1 MVSLVKNALGE
12 ETLTLRVDKEYDGR
26 CIKEFL
32 RCRMNVSATLLK
44 KVKYGGVRVNST
56 TVTMRATVNF
66 GDTVEV
72 TLPTE
77 ASEGIEA
84 IAGEINIVYEDEHLL
99 VVNKPTNMP
108 IHPSRGNHLTTLAN
122 LVMAY
127 MGEGFV
133 FRAVNRLDRD
143 TAGLV
148 IIAKN
153 QYSAGILAED
163 MKAGR
168 FEKRYT
174 ALLSRAPEIT
184 DGVIDAPIEREGEG
198 DIKRCVRDD
207 GKRAITEYRIS
218 EVLDDGRAVC
228 KIRLLT
234 GRTHQIRVHMAHI
247 GAPLWADFLYGE
259 KIEGESYLLTADE
272 LTITHPVS
280 RKRMTFKA

>member
-1 MVSLVKNALGE
+1 MVSLLKNALGE
-12 ETLTLRVDKEYDGR
+12 ETLTLRVDTEFDGR

-32 RCRMNVSATLLK
+32 RLRMNVSATLLK
-44 KVKYGGVRVNST
+44 KVKYGGVRINST
-56 TVTMRATVNF
+56 TVTMRATVKF

-84 IAGEINIVYEDEHLL
+84 IAAEINIVYEDEHLL

-174 ALLSRAPEIT
+174 ALLSRAPKIT
-184 DGVIDAPIEREGEG
+184 EGVIDAPIEREREG

-218 EVLDDGRAVC
+218 ELLDDGRAVC

>member
-1 MVSLVKNALGE
+1 MVRLERNESGE
-12 ETLTLRVDKEYDGR
+12 EILSLTVPKELHGK
-26 CIKEFL
+26 CIKDFL
-32 RCRMNVSATLLK
+32 RGPMNISATLLK
-44 KVKYGGVRVNST
+44 KVKYGGVTVNKK
-56 TVTMRATVNF
+56 TVTMRAVVYE
-66 GDTVEV
+66 GDQIEV
-72 TLPTE
+72 TLPSE
-77 ASEGIEA
+77 ESEGIEP
-84 IAGEINIVYEDEHLL
+84 IEGRIDVIYEDEHIL

-127 MGEGFV
+127 MGSGFV
-133 FRAVNRLDRD
+133 FRSVNRLDRD

-163 MKAGR
+163 MKSGE

-174 ALLSRAPEIT
+174 TLLSRAPEAPQGI
-184 DGVIDAPIEREGEG
+184 IDAPIEREAEG
-198 DIKRCVRDD
+198 NVKRCVRED
-207 GKRAITEYRIS
+207 GKRAVTEYKVVDI
-218 EVLDDGRAVC
+218 LPDGRAVC
-228 KIRLLT
+228 KIRLHT

-259 KIEGESYLLTADE
+259 RVEGESYILTADD

-280 RKRMTFKA
+280 RKRMVFKV

>member
-1 MVSLVKNALGE
+1 MVSLRRNSLGDE
-12 ETLTLRVDKEYDGR
+12 VLSLSVSAEFDGR

-32 RCRMNVSATLLK
+32 RGPMHISATLLK
-44 KVKYGGVRVNST
+44 KVKYGGVTVNRK
-56 TVTMRATVNF
+56 TVTMRATVQE
-66 GDTVEV
+66 GDAVEV
-72 TLPTE
+72 TLPSET
-77 ASEGIEA
+77 SEGIEPVRA
-84 IAGEINIVYEDEHLL
+84 EIRVVYEDEHLL
-99 VVNKPTNMP
+99 VVSKPTNMP

-122 LVMAY
+122 TVMAY
-127 MGEGFV
+127 MGDDFV

-153 QYSAGILAED
+153 QYSAGILSED

-174 ALLSRAPEIT
+174 ALLSRAPQIREGI
-184 DGVIDAPIEREGEG
+184 IDAPIERECDGNV
-198 DIKRCVRDD
+198 KRCVRDD
-207 GKRAITEYRIS
+207 GKRAVTEYRITD
-218 EVLDDGRAVC
+218 VLSDGRAVC
-228 KIRLLT
+228 KILLHT

-259 KIEGESYLLTADE
+259 RIEGESYSLTADE

-280 RKRMTFKA
+280 RKQMTFKI